1 MKIDIQIPKPG
12 TRAYLYTVVPALTDE
27 EIAARNPAGYAPDAL
42 RYDDCLLI
50 DDWDS
55 DPRIA
60 ILDPDCEYETLE
72 LDEAVTKY
80 LAILS
85 DENAPKQDR
94 IKAHCILDLIAH
106 HAWIEDRKTRDALKV
121 LLCDTKSALWP
132 TK

>member
-12 TRAYLYTVVPALTDE
+12 TGAYLYTIVPALTDE
-27 EIAARNPAGYAPDAL
+27 AIAERNPAWYAPDAL

-60 ILDPDCEYETLE
+60 ILDPRCDYETLE
-72 LDEAVTKY
+72 VDEAVAKY
-80 LAILS
+80 QKILS
-85 DENAPKQDR
+85 DGNAQKQDR
-94 IKAHCILDLIAH
+94 IKACCILNFIAH
-106 HAWIEDRKTRDALKV
+106 QPWIDDRAVRDEIKKLV
-121 LLCDTKSALWP
+121 QDTASSLRP

>member
-27 EIAARNPAGYAPDAL
+27 EIAARNPAWYAPDAL

-80 LAILS
+80 RAILS
-85 DENAPKQDR
+85 DVNAPKQDR
-94 IKAHCILDLIAH
+94 INAHCILSLIAH
-106 HAWIEDRKTRDALKV
+106 HAWIDDRKTRDDLEV
-121 LLCDTKSALWP
+121 LLDDTASALWP
-132 TK
+132 TD